1 MLITVDPGVH
11 ACGVA
16 WFQGG
21 ELIRC
26 EYRSEPLPGGLFPI
40 GDMQQTT
47 CISEIPQVYSGDGA
61 KKAAALIDLA
71 VAAGRMTGQL
81 PTKYVRPASW
91 KGQVP
96 KDIHHARVRAVLTPA
111 EFAVYNAVDCP
122 ASKRHNV
129 LDAIALGLKTL
140 GRM

>member
-1 MLITVDPGVH
+1 MQLVTGDPGVH
-11 ACGVA
+11 ASGVA
-16 WFQGG
+16 WFQDGV
-21 ELIRC
+21 LIRC
-26 EYRSEPLPGGLFPI
+26 EYRVEPLQRPAGEY
-40 GDMQQTT
+40 Q
-47 CISEIPQVYSGDGA
+47 CIFEIPQVYSGDGA

-81 PTKYVRPASW
+81 ATKYVRPASW

-96 KDIHHARVRAVLTPA
+96 KDIHHARVRATLLPG
-111 EFAVYNAVDCP
+111 ERSLLEICDCP
-122 ASKRHNV
+122 KGKLHNV

>member
-1 MLITVDPGVH
+1 MLIAVDPGVH

-16 WFQGG
+16 WFDNGT
-21 ELIRC
+21 LRAC
-26 EYRSEPLPGGLFPI
+26 AYTAEPLTLRYSP
-40 GDMQQTT
+40 
-47 CISEIPQVYSGDGA
+47 CECVCEIPQVYSGDGA

>member
-1 MLITVDPGVH
+1 MLIAVDPGVH

-16 WFQGG
+16 WFDEGV
-21 ELIRC
+21 LLRA
-26 EYRSEPLPGGLFPI
+26 EYRTEPLAGGVFPI
-40 GDMQQTT
+40 GDMPKTT
-47 CISEIPQVYSGDGA
+47 CICEIPQVYAGDGA

-81 PTKYVRPASW
+81 ETKYVRPASW

-96 KDIHHARVRAVLTPA
+96 KDIHHARVRACLTEAERAVLGA
-111 EFAVYNAVDCP
+111 CDC
-122 ASKRHNV
+122 SKSKLHNV
-129 LDAIALGLKTL
+129 LDAIGLGLKTL